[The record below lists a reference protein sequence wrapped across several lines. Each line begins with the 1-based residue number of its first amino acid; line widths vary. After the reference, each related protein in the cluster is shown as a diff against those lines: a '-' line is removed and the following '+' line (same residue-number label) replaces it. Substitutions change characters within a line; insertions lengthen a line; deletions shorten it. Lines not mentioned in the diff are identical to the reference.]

1 MRKKKNQNNIIKMRT
16 QIKKISGEES
26 HSSEEKK
33 LWISRK
39 MSEHWNGNSEKKA
52 QL

>member
-1 MRKKKNQNNIIKMRT
+1 MRT

-33 LWISRK
+33 IWISRK
-39 MSEHWNGNSEKKA
+39 MSEHWNGNSEKKSSVIE
-52 QL
+52 LKLKLWH